1 MALSP
6 LPLPMPPPNQPPK
19 GVASPTP
26 APDAPA
32 QAPVQESQPPIAA
45 PASPPL
51 PALPRPAFVGPT
63 FAVANTPPP
72 VLAPLPPPPQTASTA
87 QPPAPI
93 DIVEEEDELHG
104 DESLNGSAPPPAPA
118 FHQGSSP
125 NKSSSGKSSPTK
137 SSYNHTKD
145 ASLHSGVNGLSG
157 LSGLSG
163 HSVHNG
169 WAGSG
174 LPEWPSATGPE
185 GGGGGAVGPGASASW
200 TNGEGPGKANRSVG
214 YGTGP
219 GKSRKSSCAN
229 CHHRKI
235 KCDQQRPACSSCV
248 RKGHNCKYLEEDES
262 YRNHQP
268 PRPAKPLTAAT
279 VNPLDPSKYL
289 APQESNNSSS
299 ALLPALPM
307 NTHVELGLP
316 STSRP
321 GSTTG
326 RSTPEKPERKKKK
339 DDIREKILNGYDT
352 DSEEETPKEEDKKQD
367 VDVEL
372 AALVENEIDELADD
386 GAQDQ
391 RSQKRSVSV
400 DDDIN
405 GELLELASGPP
416 KKKKKKKKPSM
427 QPPLPQVPPSS
438 SMQFIPQLPP
448 NAPPHHRSIRAAPP
462 PLTNSRHLSISAP
475 SFPPTPG
482 TSNPIGS
489 HPSQRSISNHVSPG
503 DDPYSF
509 PLQNLALSLPT
520 PEAQGI
526 LLRGFWSDPIL
537 TEGIALLQSQFHE
550 DYARMMKRL
559 PTRTALGDATTLA
572 LLYLILACALRIM
585 PEDTSRL
592 LLAAH
597 NNTPV
602 PRSLSRIISGQPP
615 SAVDPSPLDH
625 RYLDHAEACMT
636 FAKQWDTSTV
646 MTVMY
651 KLVLWRYHNL
661 WDRDSRKISQAAAD
675 LASGIKSAQGQGLG
689 KEWHGLQQADRE
701 LRRRIVW
708 ALYSADRHESHV
720 PYTIVDVHL
729 GINYPTA
736 LTDAELFA
744 APSTVLA
751 LPTSTDGAP
760 TENTAFLLQVQL
772 VRRLTSILDAF
783 ATIGPPH
790 VEHERILSYDATLD
804 GYQESLPPAFRVFPV
819 TDTRWDAGMPFL
831 PVQRVRLHAMLFGFR
846 TGVHRTH
853 LGRYLQPQAPIG
865 VRQVIS
871 SICLSSLRVQ
881 RSAKMLDPTVGL
893 RLFSPQTVFENSAVL
908 CLILYVD
915 KMLMADVALASGG
928 GTGLRTVDFM
938 SMRSGVADALELLDM
953 TVSGPSG
960 SVNIAKKGAQVVRA
974 MINVIDA
981 PLDLTIAQVQM
992 NGAANGNSP
1001 VVPDNNDTPNNF
1013 AHEDPPTPILSQIQ
1027 PIDESAGQAG
1037 NGILTRPSSPTN
1049 STAFRPP
1056 RITPPGATTT
1066 PSAPGGPGTPIQAGT
1081 AGLAQGQLGPH
1092 AQKVISW
1099 IAAIQGPEGNGMVM
1113 DGLLKEPNW
1122 VGAWDRVVGSM

>member
-1 MALSP
+1 
-6 LPLPMPPPNQPPK
+6 MPPPK

-32 QAPVQESQPPIAA
+32 QAPLQQSQPPTV
-45 PASPPL
+45 PTSPPL
-51 PALPRPAFVGPT
+51 PALPRPAFIAPT

-72 VLAPLPPPPQTASTA
+72 VLAPLPPPPQIASTS

-93 DIVEEEDELHG
+93 DIIVEEEDELHG

-125 NKSSSGKSSPTK
+125 NKSSSSKPSPTK

-145 ASLHSGVNGLSG
+145 ALLHSGANGLSAG
-157 LSGLSG
+157 YN
-163 HSVHNG
+163 VHNG

-174 LPEWPSATGPE
+174 LPEWPSAPGPE
-185 GGGGGAVGPGASASW
+185 GGGGGAVGPGASASP
-200 TNGEGPGKANRSVG
+200 TNGEGPGRGNRSVG

-235 KCDQQRPACSSCV
+235 KQRPACASCV

-268 PRPAKPLTAAT
+268 LRPAKPLDLPTI
-279 VNPLDPSKYL
+279 KYL
-289 APQESNNSSS
+289 LPQESNNSSS
-299 ALLPALPM
+299 ALLPSLPM
-307 NTHVELGLP
+307 NTHVEI
-316 STSRP
+316 TSRP

-391 RSQKRSVSV
+391 TSQKRSVSV

-416 KKKKKKKKPSM
+416 KKKKKKKQSM
-427 QPPLPQVPPSS
+427 QPPLPQFPPSS
-438 SMQFIPQLPP
+438 SMQFIPQLPL
-448 NAPPHHRSIRAAPP
+448 NAPLHHRSIRAAPP
-462 PLTNSRHLSISAP
+462 PLPPLTSSRQLSVAAQ

-482 TSNPIGS
+482 TSNPIVS
-489 HPSQRSISNHVSPG
+489 HHLSQRSNSNHVSPG

-572 LLYLILACALRIM
+572 LLYLTLACALRIM

-615 SAVDPSPLDH
+615 SAIDPSPLDH

-661 WDRDSRKISQAAAD
+661 WDRDSRNVSQAAAD
-675 LASGIKSAQGQGLG
+675 LASGIKSAQLQGLG

-736 LTDAELFA
+736 ITDAELFA
-744 APSTVLA
+744 APLTLLA

-831 PVQRVRLHAMLFGFR
+831 PVQRVRLHAMLFAFR

-853 LGRYLQPQAPIG
+853 LGRYLQPQAPLG

-871 SICLSSLRVQ
+871 SICLSALRVQ
-881 RSAKMLDPTVGL
+881 RSAKMLDPIVGP

-928 GTGLRTVDFM
+928 GTGPRTVDFM

-953 TVSGPSG
+953 TVSGASG
-960 SVNIAKKGAQVVRA
+960 SVSTAKKGAQVVRA

-992 NGAANGNSP
+992 NGAANGKSP
-1001 VVPDNNDTPNNF
+1001 VVPDNNGTPNNF
-1013 AHEDPPTPILSQIQ
+1013 AHEAPPTPILSQIQ
-1027 PIDESAGQAG
+1027 PTDESAGHPG
-1037 NGILTRPSSPTN
+1037 NGILTRPSSPTAT

-1056 RITPPGATTT
+1056 RVTPPGATST
-1066 PSAPGGPGTPIQAGT
+1066 PGAPGGPGTPIQAGT
-1081 AGLAQGQLGPH
+1081 PGLVQGQLGPH

-1099 IAAIQGPEGNGMVM
+1099 ITAIQGPEGNGMVL

-1122 VGAWDRVVGSM
+1122 AGAWDRVVGSM